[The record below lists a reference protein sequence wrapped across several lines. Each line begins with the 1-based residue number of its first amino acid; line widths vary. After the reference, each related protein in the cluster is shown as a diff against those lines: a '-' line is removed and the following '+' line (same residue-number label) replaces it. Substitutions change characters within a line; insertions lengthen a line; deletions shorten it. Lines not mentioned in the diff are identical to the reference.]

1 MKQTTKTAQQV
12 REEFIRAGV
21 NVTEWARTHGFAR
34 MTVVDVMRGRRQGLR
49 GEAHKVAVAL
59 GLKAGEVVDVAQ
71 FKQPKPLKPLKKAA

>member
-34 MTVVDVMRGRRQGLR
+34 MTVVDVMRGRSQGLR

-71 FKQPKPLKPLKKAA
+71 FKQPKPLKKAA